1 MYQWWK
7 YWEVKVEMLRE
18 KLVTV
23 PLGLPKFS
31 HGELGL
37 KVGLHVERMV
47 TA

>member
-1 MYQWWK
+1 
-7 YWEVKVEMLRE
+7 VKVEIFRE

-31 HGELGL
+31 LDELGP
-37 KVGLHVERMV
+37 KVGLHIERLV

>member
-1 MYQWWK
+1 MP
-7 YWEVKVEMLRE
+7 RE

-31 HGELGL
+31 HGERGP
-37 KVGLHVERMV
+37 KVDLHVERLV